1 MKFLTSALHGSFLFF
16 ILLFTQVTI
25 VSTLALSGLWL
36 YFKRLKN
43 SAYEEEATNES
54 SVEGNAELIA
64 ATNTA
69 KETYLEL
76 IRNLEDKVAKLELE
90 KKELSGSDALQE
102 LRAEKEKTAELQRVS
117 DEVKGKVQE
126 LESKLLEYEILKEEI
141 GELSAIKEEN
151 RTLKEDLTRL
161 NEKIAQGQ
169 TVAPSVQGELN
180 PSKTIEPA
188 PEKLVEAEAPFV
200 SQMTEVTSSE
210 AETKNNSVIALDTSA
225 AQDDAGLEGLL
236 SEIEALTSE
245 KKELQRKKA

>member
-16 ILLFTQVTI
+16 ILLFTQVII

-43 SAYEEEATNES
+43 LASEEESTNES

-64 ATNTA
+64 ATHTA

-90 KKELSGSDALQE
+90 KKELSASDALQE

-126 LESKLLEYEILKEEI
+126 LESKLVEYEILKEEI

-169 TVAPSVQGELN
+169 SSAPSVQGEPN
-180 PSKTIEPA
+180 PSKAIENA
-188 PEKLVEAEAPFV
+188 PEKLVAAEAPFV

-210 AETKNNSVIALDTSA
+210 GEPKNNSVIALDTSA